1 MKNTLKIVLLIL
13 GIFLVGYGL
22 YTLITPEVSLQAGP
36 LKVEAQGDNTQS
48 YAMIGLGILSLI
60 GGVAFNKR

>member
-1 MKNTLKIVLLIL
+1 MNNTLKIVLLIL
-13 GIFLVGYGL
+13 GFGLVGYGL
-22 YTLITPEVSLQAGP
+22 YTLFTPEVSLQAGP

-60 GGVAFNKR
+60 GGLAFRKR